1 MSKILRVNMTDL
13 TTQFESVPEKYK
25 TMGGR
30 WLTSCMVCD
39 EVPPPATPWV
49 PTTRSSTPRGL
60 SPAPLPLHQG
70 ASPLAASP
78 L

>member
-30 WLTSCMVCD
+30 WLTWRQ
-39 EVPPPATPWV
+39 VPSN
-49 PTTRSSTPRGL
+49 RH
-60 SPAPLPLHQG
+60 HQG
-70 ASPLAASP
+70 DQLRRYGRSEARPFGHQGHRCRGAAQGKGP
-78 L
+78 VLGP